1 LDRELIKDEQGN
13 LLGEIREEDG
23 TYMVWKRV
31 KPSFPPKSRHSLL
44 GTADDIEEARRLA
57 EQLRR

>member
-1 LDRELIKDEQGN
+1 MQRELIRDAQGN

-23 TYMVWKRV
+23 TYMVWKRE
-31 KPSFPPKSRHSLL
+31 KPSFPPGNRHSLL
-44 GTADDIEEARRLA
+44 GSADDIEEARRLA